1 MQIEHDGTTPR
12 LTIAYGST
20 GYFSGG
26 RGTRSE
32 RLRGSRPPKVNHCG
46 GRGTRSASSAAPDLR
61 VLTQLGFAWTRC
73 AFAANLRPPTPAP
86 TGGAVGI
93 ARGLS

>member
-61 VLTQLGFAWTRC
+61 MLIT
-73 AFAANLRPPTPAP
+73 AAVAGPAP
-86 TGGAVGI
+86 QAPRLPTSAC
-93 ARGLS
+93 